1 MVLEGTRPAM
11 GGRRRSRRSVLMV
24 DDDPDTAEMY
34 RTGLE
39 AFGFR
44 VQVEGDGFGLF
55 RAIEV
60 ELPDIIVL
68 DWQLPG
74 MLGDE
79 ILEKVRLDER
89 TRSLPVVMLSN
100 FPAERDGVID
110 RVFLAGAIA
119 WLEKVKTPPALL
131 AAKLTEALRI
141 ETGSEATDGR

>member
-1 MVLEGTRPAM
+1 MVLEAIRPMEGAH
-11 GGRRRSRRSVLMV
+11 RRQSGKSVLMV

-39 AFGFR
+39 ACGFR
-44 VQVEGDGFGLF
+44 VRVANDGPGLF

-60 ELPDIIVL
+60 EVPDILIL

-89 TRSLPVVMLSN
+89 TRSLPVFMLSN
-100 FPAERDGVID
+100 FPADRDGQID
-110 RVFLAGAIA
+110 RVFMAGAIA
-119 WLEKVKTPPALL
+119 WLQKIKTPPALL
-131 AAKLTEALRI
+131 ADKLTEALRA
-141 ETGSEATDGR
+141 EAAS